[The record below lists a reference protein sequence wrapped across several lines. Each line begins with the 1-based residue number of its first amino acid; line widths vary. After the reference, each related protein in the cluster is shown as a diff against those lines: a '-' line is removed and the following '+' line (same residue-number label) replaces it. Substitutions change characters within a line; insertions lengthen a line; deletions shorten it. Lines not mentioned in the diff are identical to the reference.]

1 MENSHFKILAIDDTA
16 DNLLVLKALMSE
28 FFPNS
33 QFFMAS
39 SGAEGLDLCH
49 SENPDVILLDVIMPE
64 MDGYEVCKLLKSM
77 HEFQHIP
84 VVMIT
89 AARTDA
95 DARVKALDSGA
106 DAFLSK
112 PVDETEL
119 KAQILAMLRIKV
131 AEDHKADE
139 KNRLEQ
145 LVLERTSL
153 LQKELEDRKITE
165 VKLQNVIAELEE
177 SQKAALNLM
186 EDLQLEMNE
195 KINAQETLKNS
206 EERFR
211 LVFENS
217 PLGMLSFDKNGFI
230 TACNSQFVE
239 IIGSSM
245 DKLIGLD
252 MKQLPDKVLVEALNK
267 TLAGQRS
274 YYEGLYHSFTSNK
287 STYVKLQFAPIFD
300 KDGKVQ
306 SGVGLV
312 DDVSDQVEAEAEKK
326 AFEER
331 FKKSFYASP
340 VAISITRL
348 EDAMYIDIND
358 AYCQLTGYLR
368 EQLIGNTV
376 YDIGIIDRPTREK
389 LLQFIKEGSLIR
401 GNPLLIVTRTGE
413 TRVVLIYVEPYTLNE
428 VRYML
433 TTLIDV
439 TEQKQYEHELIKLSR
454 AVEQSPVSIV
464 ITDLE
469 GTIEYVNPKVVETT
483 GYMPMELIGQNPRV
497 LNSGEKTQ
505 EDYKTMYNTILSGE
519 VWQGEFHNKRKNGE
533 LYWEHASISP
543 VINDDGVMTHF
554 VAVKEDITNRKKLEA
569 ELVENENLYR
579 SIFSDNP
586 VPMWIY
592 DVDSLYFVDVND
604 AAIQSY
610 GYSRDEFLGLQ
621 LMDIRPAEDIPA
633 LLEDVSKKQVD
644 RQGPRLW
651 RHLYK
656 DGTVIDVE
664 VMSHALPSH
673 KGLNHRMV
681 MAYNVTEKKASQEAL
696 EKAKALAEA
705 SDKLKTAFLNNIS
718 HEVRTPLNG
727 IMGATTLLNDPD
739 LRPDDLPELI
749 EIVNLSTSRLIQ
761 TVTDYMDISLLTSAN
776 MEVNLRMV
784 KVSSLMENTAQ
795 KIREECQK
803 KQLNL
808 IIDFPVEAP
817 IHQIETDSE
826 LLGKAL
832 SHLLSNAVKFTNKGN
847 ITFGYRVEGEKFIFF
862 VKDTGI
868 GIETNMQQRI
878 FENFSQE
885 DSSSSR
891 KYEGSGLG
899 LSIVKGI
906 STLLKGQIQLDSH
919 KGLGSVFSLTLPY
932 MQQPKKASV
941 QSTANTDNLVLIAE
955 DEDSNYVVMEMILRK
970 AFKANII
977 RARNGEEAVELAKHH
992 PELRL
997 IIMDIKMPVM
1007 DGLEATQAIKAVYP
1021 HIPVVA
1027 ITAFAMSGDERKA
1040 KEAGCDSYIPK
1051 PINRNDLF
1059 RVLSEFGFNA

>member
-1 MENSHFKILAIDDTA
+1 MEKEQFKILAIDDTA
-16 DNLLVLKALMSE
+16 DNLLVLKAIMAETFPHADFLM
-28 FFPNS
+28 
-33 QFFMAS
+33 AK
-39 SGAEGLDLCH
+39 SGPAGLEICHAEL
-49 SENPDVILLDVIMPE
+49 PDVVLLDVIMPG
-64 MDGYEVCKLLKSM
+64 MDGFEVCKILKSTA
-77 HEFQHIP
+77 ESQHIP

-89 AARTDA
+89 AAHTDA
-95 DARVKALDSGA
+95 DVRVKALMHGA

-119 KAQILAMLRIKV
+119 KAQVMAMLRIKV
-131 AEDHKADE
+131 AEDHKKME
-139 KNRLEQ
+139 RRQLEQ
-145 LVLERTSL
+145 MVHERTHL
-153 LQKELEDRKITE
+153 LEKELEEKRQAE
-165 VKLQNVIAELEE
+165 AKLQEAVASLEN
-177 SQKAALNLM
+177 SKLAALNLM
-186 EDLQLEMNE
+186 EDLRQEMAE
-195 KINAQETLKNS
+195 RQKTQETLASS

-217 PLGMLSFDKNGFI
+217 PLGMLSFDKKGII
-230 TACNSQFVE
+230 TACNNQFVD
-239 IIGSSM
+239 IIGSTM
-245 DKLIGLD
+245 EKLIGLD
-252 MKQLPDKVLVEALNK
+252 MKQLPDSVLVEALNK
-267 TLAGQRS
+267 TLQGERS
-274 YYEGLYHSFTSNK
+274 YYEGLYQSYTSDK
-287 STYVKLQFAPIFD
+287 STFVKLQFAPIFD

-312 DDVSDQVEAEAEKK
+312 DDVSDQVVAEAEKK

-348 EDAMYIDIND
+348 EDAMYIDINE
-358 AYCQLTGYLR
+358 AYCQLTGYVR

-376 YDIGIIDRPTREK
+376 FDIGIIDRETRAK
-389 LLQFIKEGSLIR
+389 LLQLIKGGALIR
-401 GNPLLIVTRTGE
+401 GNPLSIVTRTGDI
-413 TRVVLIYVEPYTLNE
+413 RVVLIYVEPYTLNE
-428 VRYML
+428 VMYML

-439 TEQKQYEHELIKLSR
+439 TDQKQYEHELVKLSR

-483 GYMPMELIGQNPRV
+483 GYLPMELIGQNPRV

-505 EDYKTMYNTILSGE
+505 EDYKTMYDTILSGE
-519 VWQGEFHNKRKNGE
+519 VWQGEFHNRRKNGD
-533 LYWEHASISP
+533 LYWELASISP
-543 VINDDGVMTHF
+543 VINDEGVMTHF
-554 VAVKEDITNRKKLEA
+554 VAVKEDITRRKKLEA

-579 SIFSDNP
+579 SIFNDNP

-592 DVDSLYFVDVND
+592 DVDSLYFVEVND

-633 LLEDVSKKQVD
+633 LLEDISKKQLE

-784 KVSSLMENTAQ
+784 KVLSLMENIAQ
-795 KIREECQK
+795 KIQEECQK

-832 SHLLSNAVKFTNKGN
+832 GHLLSNAVKFTNKGS

-906 STLLKGQIQLDSH
+906 STLLKGQIQLDSQ

-932 MQQPKKASV
+932 MQQPKKASA
-941 QSTANTDNLVLIAE
+941 QPTANTDNLVLIAE

-977 RARNGEEAVELAKHH
+977 RARNGEEAVELATHH